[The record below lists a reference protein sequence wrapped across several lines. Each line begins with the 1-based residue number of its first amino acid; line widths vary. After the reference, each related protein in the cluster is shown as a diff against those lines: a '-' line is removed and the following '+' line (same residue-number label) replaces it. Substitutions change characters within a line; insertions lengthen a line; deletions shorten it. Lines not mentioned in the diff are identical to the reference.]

1 MRGGNVGK
9 KDKKPSGNEKS
20 LLYRL
25 WLRTVGDNG
34 KPVDAPEEPV
44 TPTRPVITLDLSQNY
59 LNILWQKYHNI
70 EPEPTAPE
78 PAEIPPAKENGEPV
92 ADKKEP
98 PKKALPLFDAFELVP
113 ILEEGTALERDM
125 KKFHELIE
133 RTAEHRVLAET
144 PPEKPLC
151 LTKISS
157 DLTCAWLFF
166 FAPCV
171 GEEKL
176 TAEEIS
182 ELLTAK
188 SILYG
193 VDEERVSALG
203 ETPEYFK
210 VIPIAKG
217 IAAKHGDNGEI
228 IKCIELDDLSSKR
241 KDINNEEE
249 SDINALYPVNFKVIH
264 KGDVLCEIV
273 KPTDGEDG
281 ISVKGAKIVG
291 RAGRPA
297 ELPRGANVELS
308 QDATKLLASE
318 NGRVTFVGGKFVVER
333 ALVIRED
340 VDISTGD
347 IDFDGNVLIRG
358 DVRGG
363 FTVVASGDVII
374 EGRVENA
381 LVKAG
386 GNITVK
392 RGMNG
397 NNEGRLEAKGEVRSK
412 YLENCSVSATG
423 NVYSENIIC
432 SDVMSDDSIL
442 LEGGKGVIIGG
453 SCTAPKTI
461 RAQRIGTESY
471 RVTLIV
477 CGSTSNM
484 LQKYMQAQNAAR
496 DSQQQLEELERE
508 TAYLDKFSKS
518 LTGERKALYN
528 KMKLQQSIMRVQV
541 QQQLDA
547 LEAMHDQLEDVEQGR
562 IICDTVY
569 PATKIVMGKSTL
581 TIESIWH
588 NCTIYCKNSQ
598 IEIST

>member
-1 MRGGNVGK
+1 MGK
-9 KDKKPSGNEKS
+9 KDKKPSGNDKS

-34 KPVDAPEEPV
+34 KPADAPEEPV
-44 TPTRPVITLDLSQNY
+44 MPTRPAITLDLSQNY
-59 LNILWQKYHNI
+59 LNILWQKYYNI
-70 EPEPTAPE
+70 EPEPIAPE
-78 PAEIPPAKENGEPV
+78 PPKIPPAKENGEPA
-92 ADKKEP
+92 ADENEP
-98 PKKALPLFDAFELVP
+98 PKKAPPLFDAFELVP
-113 ILEEGTALERDM
+113 ILEEGTPLERDM

-151 LTKISS
+151 LTKISN

-193 VDEERVSALG
+193 VDEERVAALG

-228 IKCIELDDLSSKR
+228 IKCIELDDLSGKR
-241 KDINNEEE
+241 KDINDEEE
-249 SDINALYPVNFKVIH
+249 SDTNALYPVNFKVIH
-264 KGDVLCEIV
+264 KGDVLCEII
-273 KPTDGEDG
+273 KPTEGEDG

-308 QDATKLLASE
+308 QDATKLVASE

-386 GNITVK
+386 GNITIK

-442 LEGGKGVIIGG
+442 LGGGKGVIIGG

-508 TAYLDKFSKS
+508 TGYLDKFSKS

-581 TIESIWH
+581 TIENIWH